1 MTPHSDRLFQPSWI
15 EIDTAVIANN
25 CQAIA
30 KHAGANKTL
39 MAVVKANGYGHG
51 AVTVAKTVVANGAQ
65 WLAVANFAEAMQ
77 LRTHDVTE
85 PILVL
90 THLPVIAV
98 PLAIEHQIAAV
109 VFDSQ
114 QIDAYAHQASH
125 YGGVLSVHLKI
136 DTGMGRLG
144 TLPSDALELTRQIVA
159 APNLDLQGICTHLSV
174 ADTDR
179 TYSQQQLDIFQSTL
193 FSLEKHSIHIPMIHC
208 TNSAGTLWIDD
219 EIVNTVRPG
228 LMLYGVQPTG
238 ENLPMLPLSPAM
250 TWKTTVSQIKELPP
264 NHPIGYGNTYITKH
278 AERIAILPV
287 GYADG
292 LRRSPHTWQYVLIHG
307 QRAPLVGRVSMEK
320 VAVRVDHIPNA
331 KMGDEVVLLGQHG
344 NDTITPSEVAS
355 WLGTI
360 PYEVLTSILSRVPRI

>member
-1 MTPHSDRLFQPSWI
+1 
-15 EIDTAVIANN
+15 
-25 CQAIA
+25 
-30 KHAGANKTL
+30 

-51 AVTVAKTVVANGAQ
+51 AVTVAKTVLANGAQ

-77 LRTHDVTE
+77 LRTHDIAA

-109 VFDSQ
+109 VFDSE
-114 QIDAYAHQASH
+114 QIDALARQAAY

-144 TLPSDALELTRQIVA
+144 ILPEDAVGLAQQIISS
-159 APNLDLQGICTHLSV
+159 PNLDLQGICTHLST
-174 ADTDR
+174 ADTDLA
-179 TYSQQQLDIFQSTL
+179 YSQQQLSIFQKIIHNL
-193 FSLEKHSIHIPMIHC
+193 RERDIHIPMIHC

-264 NHPIGYGNTYITKH
+264 NHPIGYGNTYITKD

-320 VAVRVDHIPNA
+320 IAVRVDHIPNA
-331 KMGDEVVLLGQHG
+331 KMGDEVVLLGQQG

-360 PYEVLTSILSRVPRI
+360 PYEVLTSILPRVPRM